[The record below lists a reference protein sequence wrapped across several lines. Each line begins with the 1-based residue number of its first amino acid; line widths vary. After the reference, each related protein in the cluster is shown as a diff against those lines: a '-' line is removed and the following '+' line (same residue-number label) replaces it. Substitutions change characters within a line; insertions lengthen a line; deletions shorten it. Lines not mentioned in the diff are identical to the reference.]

1 MVWSIPFQ
9 GWSPFVSTYNFVR
22 GLTIIFLLK
31 YFQNA
36 GLCYSI
42 GGTRLQ

>member
-1 MVWSIPFQ
+1 MLLLINYQKKWYDQPFK
-9 GWSPFVSTYNFVR
+9 GWSSFVSIN
-22 GLTIIFLLK
+22 K